1 MAHAA
6 VPSTEEASKVH
17 RQFRVEYV
25 TDVEGNLEY
34 FHRFVS
40 LSNVLAYDDAGPP
53 PDSPHAVLTLAA
65 SDDHFVFG
73 GDAV

>member
-1 MAHAA
+1 M
-6 VPSTEEASKVH
+6 H

-34 FHRFVS
+34 FHRFVA
-40 LSNVLAYDDAGPP
+40 LSTVVAYDETGPP
-53 PDSPHAVLTLAA
+53 RDAPDAVLTLARE
-65 SDDHFVFG
+65 DDHFVFG